1 MNQNKISYWVE
12 LSDYDLKT
20 AEVMLEGKRYLY
32 VGFMC
37 HQTVEKI
44 LKAYFADKINET
56 PPYTHN
62 LSKLSE
68 LSGLDKV
75 MDDGKKTF
83 LFSVQ
88 PLNIEARYP
97 SYKDNLL
104 KTLNQENTSDLLNKT
119 KEFQQWV
126 KKMLSKT

>member
-1 MNQNKISYWVE
+1 MNINKISYWVE

-20 AEVMLEGKRYLY
+20 AEVMLDGKRYLY

-37 HQTVEKI
+37 HQAVEKI

-68 LSGLDKV
+68 LSGLNKI
-75 MDDGKKTF
+75 MDDDKKTF

-97 SYKDNLL
+97 SYKENLL
-104 KTLNQENTSDLLNKT
+104 KSLNQENTSELITKT
-119 KEFQQWV
+119 KEFLQWV
-126 KKMLSKT
+126 KQMLSKT